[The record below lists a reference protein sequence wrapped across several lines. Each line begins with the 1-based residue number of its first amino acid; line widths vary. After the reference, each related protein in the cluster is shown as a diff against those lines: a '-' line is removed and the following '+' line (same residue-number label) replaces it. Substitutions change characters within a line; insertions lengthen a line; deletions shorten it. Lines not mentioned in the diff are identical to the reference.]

1 MFILYNRFAVGSYA
15 CRSEHSGFSLVE
27 LLIVVGVMA
36 ALVGLAMPFYTDY
49 VAQSEVAVMKT
60 NLKALRKA
68 LMEYRTDHGRYPNTA
83 DVGILATTTLGK
95 GYLLDFPK
103 DPMKEHQS
111 IATWGYKYP
120 PTSGTEYE
128 LDPVY
133 NSVIN
138 E

>member
-1 MFILYNRFAVGSYA
+1 MNIIYIQLYIRFKF
-15 CRSEHSGFSLVE
+15 CRFVRSGFSLME

-36 ALVGLAMPFYTDY
+36 ALVALAMPFYTDY

-68 LMEYRTDHGRYPNTA
+68 LMEYRTDKGRYPYTA
-83 DVGILATTTLGK
+83 EVGVLATTTFGK

-111 IATWGYKYP
+111 IATWGYQYQAGWTDYKLDSAYD
-120 PTSGTEYE
+120 GVVYE
-128 LDPVY
+128 
-133 NSVIN
+133 
-138 E
+138 

>member
-1 MFILYNRFAVGSYA
+1 MSIICNRFAVGSNT

-68 LMEYRTDHGRYPNTA
+68 LMEYRTDKGRYPYTA
-83 DVGILATTTLGK
+83 EVGILATTTLGK

-111 IATWGYKYP
+111 VATWGY
-120 PTSGTEYE
+120 EYQAGWTDYK

-133 NSVIN
+133 DGVVN

>member
-1 MFILYNRFAVGSYA
+1 MNSACCRPTVGSSA
-15 CRSEHSGFSLVE
+15 CHPQTSGFSLME

-36 ALVGLAMPFYTDY
+36 ALVGLAMPFYSDY
-49 VAQSEVAVMKT
+49 IAQSEVAVMKT

-68 LMEYRTDHGRYPNTA
+68 LMEYRTDHGSYPLTA

-120 PTSGTEYE
+120 PTNGTEYE

-133 NSVIN
+133 SSVIN

>member
-1 MFILYNRFAVGSYA
+1 MYLNGVRAKGMT
-15 CRSEHSGFSLVE
+15 RSQQQSRSGFSLME

-36 ALVGLAMPFYTDY
+36 ALVGLAVPYYNDY

-68 LMEYRTDHGRYPNTA
+68 LMEYRTDYGKYPLTA
-83 DVGILATTTLGK
+83 NVAVLATTTLGR

-103 DPMKEHQS
+103 DPMRENQS
-111 IATWGYKYP
+111 VSTWGYRCDTGASYTFDARYTP
-120 PTSGTEYE
+120 F
-128 LDPVY
+128 
-133 NSVIN
+133 IN

>member
-1 MFILYNRFAVGSYA
+1 MIHIYN
-15 CRSEHSGFSLVE
+15 EHSDDIGNRCIERSGFSLVE

-68 LMEYRTDHGRYPNTA
+68 LMEYRTDKGRYPDT
-83 DVGILATTTLGK
+83 DEVGILATTTLGK

-111 IATWGYKYP
+111 IATWGYQYQTGWTDYK
-120 PTSGTEYE
+120 
-128 LDPVY
+128 LDSAYDGV
-133 NSVIN
+133 VN